1 MNLSAEIAQERVRDL
16 LRQAQ
21 AARLAAEAKRGAPVA
36 ITGTARII
44 RLPADAAPAQPGHAM
59 PAQPSLATP
68 AQPDT
73 QVPVRSDTVVAGRA
87 S

>member
-36 ITGTARII
+36 LTGTARII
-44 RLPADAAPAQPGHAM
+44 RLPADAAPAQP
-59 PAQPSLATP
+59 
-68 AQPDT
+68 DT
-73 QVPVRSDTVVAGRA
+73 QIPVRSDSVVAGRA